1 MQTKTESILE
11 AFLNTVSGF
20 AVSWLATIYIFP
32 LWGYQTTTRTA
43 FEITCFYT
51 AISIIRSYAWRR
63 MFNRA
68 VAKRI
73 TD

>member
-51 AISIIRSYAWRR
+51 AI
-63 MFNRA
+63 
-68 VAKRI
+68 
-73 TD
+73 